1 MKYINYLCLLAISV
15 SFLGCE
21 LENIDIDRF
30 GTISGVVVDGESY
43 EPLSGVQVTTTPA
56 STSVL
61 TNEEGVFELHK
72 VRFGDVVIN
81 ARKKD
86 YLSGTINIAVY
97 EEENTSLTF
106 FLLEDDMDAGNVV
119 IYDPVPGNGAVN
131 QPLSFSFKWSVDQD
145 NRDRELEYTVY
156 IFQSNS
162 TTQTIVGENLAA
174 REVVVADLQP
184 ATTYYW
190 YVVAKYDGRRVA
202 NSPTWS
208 FRTGNP

>member
-1 MKYINYLCLLAISV
+1 MKYINYLCLLAISF

-30 GTISGVVVDGESY
+30 GTITGVVVDGESY
-43 EPLSGVQVTTTPA
+43 EPLSGVQITTTPA

-61 TNEEGVFELHK
+61 TDEEGTFQLNK
-72 VRFGDVVIN
+72 VRYGDVVIN

-86 YLSGTINIAVY
+86 FLSGTINIAVY
-97 EEENTSLTF
+97 EEENTNLTF
-106 FLLEDDMDAGNVV
+106 FLLEDDRDVGNVV
-119 IYDPVPGNGAVN
+119 IYDPVPGNGAVD
-131 QPLSFSFKWSVDQD
+131 QPLSFTFQWNVDQD

-162 TTQTIVGENLAA
+162 TTQTIVGENLTTT
-174 REVVVADLQP
+174 EVVVADLQP
-184 ATTYYW
+184 ATTYFW
-190 YVVAKYDGRRVA
+190 YVVAKHDGRNVA
-202 NSPTWS
+202 NSPTWT